1 MSLINQL
8 SPKKIRNIMHRNLAH
23 SQRLAEEKVMTPIS
37 NWFENMQPFNK
48 QLYLKDKIDLTN
60 NRQDIGIDTL

>member
-1 MSLINQL
+1 
-8 SPKKIRNIMHRNLAH
+8 MHRNLAH
-23 SQRLAEEKVMTPIS
+23 SQRLAEEKVMTAIS

>member
-8 SPKKIRNIMHRNLAH
+8 SPKKNRNIMHRNLAH
-23 SQRLAEEKVMTPIS
+23 SQRLADEKVMTAIS

-48 QLYLKDKIDLTN
+48 QLYLKEKIDLTN
-60 NRQDIGIDTL
+60 NRLDIDIDTL

>member
-1 MSLINQL
+1 
-8 SPKKIRNIMHRNLAH
+8 
-23 SQRLAEEKVMTPIS
+23 MTAIS